1 MVELFH
7 TQLVYVK
14 IVGMSLENE
23 LRSILSDLKNYLG
36 FIRGMGVDSILS
48 SRLEETDGGEM
59 GNSKQNESPQ
69 PYHEALGERP
79 KPHPSQS
86 LLTDLAQPKKKLEE
100 IRQELGECTRC
111 RLSQSRTSI
120 VFGEGNPNARIVFVG
135 EGPGADED
143 AQGRPFVGKAGQ
155 LLNRVIKAMGFLRED
170 VYICNVVKCRP
181 PGNRTPAADEIAACE
196 PFLFAQLRS
205 IEPEIIICLGS
216 VAAHSVLKLPK
227 KTSLAALRGEVFTH
241 GNSKVVVTYHPA
253 ALLRNPALKKP
264 LWEDVKMAL
273 AEIGLKPPRE

>member
-1 MVELFH
+1 
-7 TQLVYVK
+7 
-14 IVGMSLENE
+14 MSREDE
-23 LRSILSDLKNYLG
+23 LRKILSDLRVYLG
-36 FIRGMGVDSILS
+36 FQREMGVDGILS
-48 SRLEETDGGEM
+48 PKEGKTGEGETGS
-59 GNSKQNESPQ
+59 SKQRSPIA
-69 PYHEALGERP
+69 HCETRRERP
-79 KPHPSQS
+79 KPPPSQP
-86 LLTDLAQPKKKLEE
+86 LLTDFAQPKKTLDE
-100 IRQELGECTRC
+100 IRRELGECTRC
-111 RLSQSRTSI
+111 RLSQNRTNI
-120 VFGEGNPNARIVFVG
+120 VFGEGNPEASIVFVG

-155 LLNRVIKAMGFLRED
+155 LLNRVIKAMGFQREE

-181 PGNRTPAADEIAACE
+181 PGNRTPAPDEIAACE

-205 IEPEIIICLGS
+205 IEPKIIICLGS
-216 VAAHSVLKLPK
+216 VAAHSVLKLQK
-227 KTSLAALRGEVFTH
+227 KTSLASLRGEVFTH